1 MSILIV
7 LTVHLIIVPPILLGH
22 STVYSPRKLLPYPP
36 PANYSHKSAP
46 LDNAKVLV
54 GDKPVLPDPVGNTIF
69 IYAVFTTHLYISTNL
84 YAIRQRQSLFGFQFT
99 TTFKRQAYSNCRYN
113 FS

>member
-84 YAIRQRQSLFGFQFT
+84 YAIRHTATSESVWFPIHDHIQEASLF
-99 TTFKRQAYSNCRYN
+99 
-113 FS
+113 